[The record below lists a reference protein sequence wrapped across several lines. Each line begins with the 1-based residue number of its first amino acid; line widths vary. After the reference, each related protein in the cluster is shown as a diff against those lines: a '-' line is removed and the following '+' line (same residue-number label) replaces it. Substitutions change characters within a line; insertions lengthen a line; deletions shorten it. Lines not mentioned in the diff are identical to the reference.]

1 MVHKGVEEE
10 EVNGR
15 DIKKEEE
22 EKRKRW
28 RKQERE
34 KVEYNNMSVSDVT
47 NYCADSA
54 SPANPNKYR
63 HYYHYH
69 YQVFFI

>member
-1 MVHKGVEEE
+1 
-10 EVNGR
+10 
-15 DIKKEEE
+15 
-22 EKRKRW
+22 
-28 RKQERE
+28 
-34 KVEYNNMSVSDVT
+34 MSVSDVT